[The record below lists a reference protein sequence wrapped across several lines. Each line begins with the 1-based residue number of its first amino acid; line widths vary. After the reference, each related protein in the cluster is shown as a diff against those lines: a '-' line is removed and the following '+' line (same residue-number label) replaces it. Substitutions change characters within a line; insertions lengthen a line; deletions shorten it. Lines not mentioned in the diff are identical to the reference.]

1 MNMNKKIMLI
11 IITFFSFCIF
21 SLDVFAIDVES
32 HLDNDCFDGYTLKYV
47 DKCKISLK
55 IKGGVVSYFS
65 EKGDKSSNNSSVKLS
80 CYVYDA
86 GRNAT
91 QEEKEY
97 KKDIVIP
104 NKYLS
109 FKDQDGNKDRYAK
122 IVGSIPLKSLK
133 LKQAKNEELVYF
145 CDVSTYKINNKSW
158 EKKGTI
164 DIPLPKKGEESLNL
178 YDNEPVGVDE
188 DTEQNNTS
196 GTNTGQTDDNTISE
210 WKEKECSDITDSKTC
225 SDRQDCVYTGGT
237 CQDAF
242 VASNPCEE
250 DSVKRTL
257 KFFGFLLL
265 IAKYMVPLIIIGFA
279 SFDLYKA
286 VVDKDEK
293 SLNKQLRMIIIRIA
307 SGIIVFL
314 LPDIVYA
321 IMGLSD
327 KTDIK
332 DNQDYSMCAK
342 CLLKTSECE
351 ISSGSNSERTCSSH
365 LTQSECE
372 NRDYIWDG
380 QCCRIP
386 TCSTLMLPDECRRR
400 GYNYDTDNKCCKM
413 PSVDGSTS
421 SSTHISSSGRV
432 HGGIGGSY

>member
-11 IITFFSFCIF
+11 IITFFSFCVF
-21 SLDVFAIDVES
+21 SLDVFADEKPCNTHALNKSECES
-32 HLDNDCFDGYTLKYV
+32 HSYQGYKCEWDGSKKGGSRCSKS
-47 DKCKISLK
+47 DKLSEENKESLEK
-55 IKGGVVSYFS
+55 NATKCSDITDSKTCNGSTIKGYQCIYRQGV
-65 EKGDKSSNNSSVKLS
+65 
-80 CYVYDA
+80 C
-86 GRNAT
+86 T
-91 QEEKEY
+91 
-97 KKDIVIP
+97 
-104 NKYLS
+104 
-109 FKDQDGNKDRYAK
+109 
-122 IVGSIPLKSLK
+122 
-133 LKQAKNEELVYF
+133 
-145 CDVSTYKINNKSW
+145 
-158 EKKGTI
+158 
-164 DIPLPKKGEESLNL
+164 ESLTN
-178 YDNEPVGVDE
+178 NGTDE
-188 DTEQNNTS
+188 NAISDTPHYNQNQTTTS
-196 GTNTGQTDDNTISE
+196 DNTNSQ

-225 SDRQDCVYTGGT
+225 SDRQDCVYTGGS

-242 VASNPCEE
+242 VASNPCNEN
-250 DSVKRTL
+250 SVKRTL

-293 SLNKQLRMIIIRIA
+293 SLNKQLRMIIIRIV

-351 ISSGSNSERTCSSH
+351 ISSESDNGRTCSSH

>member
-21 SLDVFAIDVES
+21 SLDVFA
-32 HLDNDCFDGYTLKYV
+32 DNSCKSINDAATCKKNKNCEWKPVNVLSEKNFCYYSGKGSPTSSEQSDCNAAGYSKNACLKY
-47 DKCKISLK
+47 KHCSFTESCKSK
-55 IKGGVVSYFS
+55 
-65 EKGDKSSNNSSVKLS
+65 KSNSNSSDNS
-80 CYVYDA
+80 NSSSSSD
-86 GRNAT
+86 NS
-91 QEEKEY
+91 
-97 KKDIVIP
+97 D
-104 NKYLS
+104 NS
-109 FKDQDGNKDRYAK
+109 NSSGNSNDT
-122 IVGSIPLKSLK
+122 
-133 LKQAKNEELVYF
+133 N
-145 CDVSTYKINNKSW
+145 STI
-158 EKKGTI
+158 
-164 DIPLPKKGEESLNL
+164 
-178 YDNEPVGVDE
+178 
-188 DTEQNNTS
+188 Q
-196 GTNTGQTDDNTISE
+196 E
-210 WKEKECSDITDSKTC
+210 WKKKECSDITDSKTC

-293 SLNKQLRMIIIRIA
+293 SLNKQLRMIIIRIV

-351 ISSGSNSERTCSSH
+351 ISSESDNGRTCSSH

>member
-21 SLDVFAIDVES
+21 SLDVFA
-32 HLDNDCFDGYTLKYV
+32 DNSCKSINDAATCKKNKNCEWKPVNVLSEKNFCYYSGKGSPTSSEQSDCNAAGYSKNACLKY
-47 DKCKISLK
+47 KHCSFTESCKLK
-55 IKGGVVSYFS
+55 
-65 EKGDKSSNNSSVKLS
+65 KSNSNSSDNSNSSSSSDNSGNSNSSSGSDNSDNSNNSNSS
-80 CYVYDA
+80 D
-86 GRNAT
+86 NSNNS
-91 QEEKEY
+91 
-97 KKDIVIP
+97 D
-104 NKYLS
+104 NS
-109 FKDQDGNKDRYAK
+109 NSSGN
-122 IVGSIPLKSLK
+122 L
-133 LKQAKNEELVYF
+133 
-145 CDVSTYKINNKSW
+145 
-158 EKKGTI
+158 
-164 DIPLPKKGEESLNL
+164 
-178 YDNEPVGVDE
+178 
-188 DTEQNNTS
+188 S
-196 GTNTGQTDDNTISE
+196 GTNSTIQE

-293 SLNKQLRMIIIRIA
+293 SLNKQLRMIIIRIV
-307 SGIIVFL
+307 SGIVVFL
-314 LPDIVYA
+314 LPNIVYA

-351 ISSGSNSERTCSSH
+351 ISSESDNERTCSSN

-413 PSVDGSTS
+413 PSIDGSTS